1 MILGIT
7 GGIGCGKS
15 AVLSILKEQYQFHVF
30 EADAIAHELMR
41 PGESIYQAVVSEFG
55 TEILQ
60 ENGEIDRQKFG
71 ALVFRDQEKLE
82 RLDALTHPAV
92 IAEIKQR
99 IETIRA
105 EEPDGRFVIEAALLI
120 ESGCY
125 KICDKVWYIYADVE
139 TRTRR
144 LMEFRNYTEDK
155 IKHVMQNQL
164 SHEEFKKYTD
174 EMIDNSG
181 TIEETSIQIQKKLVL

>member
-30 EADAIAHELMR
+30 EADAIAHELMQ
-41 PGESIYQAVVSEFG
+41 PGQSIYQAVVSEFG

-71 ALVFRDQEKLE
+71 AIVFQSQEKLE
-82 RLDALTHPAV
+82 RLDVLTHPAV

-99 IETIRA
+99 IEKIRA

-125 KICDKVWYIYADVE
+125 KICDK
-139 TRTRR
+139 
-144 LMEFRNYTEDK
+144 
-155 IKHVMQNQL
+155 
-164 SHEEFKKYTD
+164 
-174 EMIDNSG
+174 EMPH
-181 TIEETSIQIQKKLVL
+181 